1 MPGIKIFPP
10 NQLPVRNLSQ
20 QQLEQWIVQLEIW
33 LGQDNDMARFMEGGI
48 YQNWQADE
56 VLTNRLQ
63 DVVDAD
69 PKVVEGMTVN
79 QRTELL
85 EERRRQ
91 LRTFLSQT
99 ANCVSNE
106 HHATIMRHSTSLQW
120 IYDRIRQDY
129 DIETKGVH
137 FLNIIDIKYD
147 AT

>member
-33 LGQDNDMARFMEGGI
+33 LGQDNDMARFMERGI

-56 VLTNRLQ
+56 ILPNRLP

-85 EERRRQ
+85 GGKEETITNVPLTDCQ
-91 LRTFLSQT
+91 LRFQ
-99 ANCVSNE
+99 
-106 HHATIMRHSTSLQW
+106 
-120 IYDRIRQDY
+120 
-129 DIETKGVH
+129 
-137 FLNIIDIKYD
+137 
-147 AT
+147 